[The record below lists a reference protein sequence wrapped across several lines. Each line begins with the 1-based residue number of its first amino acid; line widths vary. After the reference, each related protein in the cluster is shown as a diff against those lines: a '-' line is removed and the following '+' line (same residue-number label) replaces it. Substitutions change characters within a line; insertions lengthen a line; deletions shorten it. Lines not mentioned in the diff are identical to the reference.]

1 MTTYPSKILCIV
13 LLLIVNL
20 TFAQARLNS
29 SVSSSVESKNAF
41 LLGTI
46 RNYRLQPLYLYKCH
60 TDTLLLIDSTLTDNQ
75 GKFIFFNAGVKA
87 KVQNG
92 AGLYK
97 ISLQGDQSFQILY
110 DPAQGDVG
118 LDNEIEIRTLFYDSP
133 YYNIAA
139 DSLEVIRS
147 EVNKSFHQFQKLQ
160 FQYNIANYYLLG
172 MLKQYPTTDPFHR
185 KIEEEYLNRFKMM
198 DSFIKGLTAK
208 KSDANGVQNLTKLY
222 ALAYY
227 IPVNPDWKLPDDV
240 RDSIIADHF
249 FDVFDPVNPFYLNT
263 NILPEMMESFLSYR
277 TNKHDANGQQLTD
290 EHLLSEAAIEFLNK
304 TKGEKQQSIAD
315 ANETFRFCL
324 NYYLK
329 KFGKDHQDN
338 AFMALY
344 DKYFNNLEGD
354 CGSSETDLFTWA
366 RKKASVLRGVQTG
379 SIAPDFVL
387 PNRVQSETGT
397 PDTALHLA
405 SVKSKYTL
413 LVFWAT
419 WCPHCAIAVPELKQG
434 TDSINANQSILA
446 TVAVS
451 LDTDK
456 DVWLQYIKDKKL
468 DQSPKLP
475 ENIGM
480 GSWINTSEL
489 KGWKGE
495 IHKQYNVFATP
506 TMFLLDSNKKI
517 IAKPD
522 TPQELFLLMK
532 TVGR

>member
-1 MTTYPSKILCIV
+1 MITYTSKISCI
-13 LLLIVNL
+13 LLSLVVNL
-20 TFAQARLNS
+20 SFAQTRQNS
-29 SVSSSVESKNAF
+29 SVIPSVESNNSF
-41 LLGTI
+41 LRGTI

-60 TDTLLLIDSTLTDNQ
+60 TDTLLLVDSTMTDNQ
-75 GKFIFFNAGVKA
+75 GKFTFLKLGA
-87 KVQNG
+87 KSHGQKNG
-92 AGLYK
+92 GLYK
-97 ISLQGDQSFQILY
+97 ISLLGDQFFQILY
-110 DPAQGDVG
+110 EPDQGNAG
-118 LDNEIEIRTLFYDSP
+118 LGNGIEIRTLFYNSP
-133 YYNIAA
+133 YYNIAT
-139 DSLEVIRS
+139 DSLEVVKS
-147 EVNKSFHQFQKLQ
+147 EVNKSFHQFQRLQ

-172 MLKQYPTTDPFHR
+172 MLKQYPQTDPFHR

-198 DSFIKGLTAK
+198 DSFIKGLNAK
-208 KSDANGVQNLTKLY
+208 KTVGNDGSNLVKLF

-227 IPVNPDWKLPDDV
+227 VPINPNWKLLDEV

-277 TNKHDANGQQLTD
+277 TNKHDANGLQLTD
-290 EHLLSEAAIEFLNK
+290 EHLFSEAAIEFLNK
-304 TKGEKQQSIAD
+304 TKGEKQQSISD

-344 DKYFNNLEGD
+344 EKYFNNVDGD
-354 CGSSETDLFTWA
+354 CGSSEADLFTWA

-379 SIAPDFVL
+379 SIAPDFAL
-387 PNRVQSETGT
+387 PNMLPSGQQK
-397 PDTALHLA
+397 LA
-405 SVKSKYTL
+405 TNLTSVKSKYTL

-419 WCPHCAIAVPELKQG
+419 WCPHCAIAIPELKQG
-434 TDSINANQSILA
+434 TDSINAHQTILA

-451 LDTDK
+451 LDTDRAA
-456 DVWLQYIKDKKL
+456 WLQYIKDKKL
-468 DQSPKLP
+468 DQSPFLP
-475 ENIGM
+475 ENAGL

-522 TPQELFLLMK
+522 TPQELFRLMK
-532 TVGR
+532 TIGR